1 MPSSTLFGIT
11 AVAIAALFLFP
22 HPIPEA
28 DEGATLTWID
38 LSVMTMIERVR
49 TLRDRGLDASVPMD
63 GTTLLRLVQDEGE
76 YSYSSRSNPPPAS
89 WTLVHTGTY
98 CRVFVAQGE
107 SVPQSEIEAL
117 ANTFDE
123 RIYPN
128 ATSWFHPDDPP
139 SRIDIRIYDM
149 GDGEGGVGGFFIRS
163 FPTRNDLFVDSSDV
177 GIADE
182 VLAHEFQHLL
192 HYDLDPNEEVWLDE
206 GLADLSIRIS
216 LGPDKPALQSHVL
229 ALELY
234 PVNDLLDWGE
244 GTPPDYYE
252 SIADYGAAYTFI
264 AYLTEHYGGKGLIAD
279 LVKDPLNSI
288 ASVDNVLA
296 AYGHSDRFGDV
307 YSKVKAANLLD
318 EPVYGGGVFDQGLID
333 IGIRTMYGGSNT
345 YPYSVNVS
353 GTKRYS
359 GYYFRFDSG
368 RVGLKAVINSSESV
382 HATFIGLDSGSVI
395 WSDNASSGGGV
406 PGSIPL
412 DGFGTEY
419 DTLYAI
425 PSTEVKGSSFSLEI
439 VEIEIPRTTFL
450 IDPPAPDGLLG
461 YYRTPPTITL
471 SSEDAMIRYR
481 WGLGLYELY
490 TSPITA
496 PEGTSRLEFYSLRDG
511 ASETPVLLEFDVD
524 SIPPLTILEI
534 DPPEPDGDLGLYSTS
549 PTISLSTES
558 GASTYYII
566 DGDTVSYTGP
576 FTVGEG
582 ETTLLYWSVDP
593 VGNEEER
600 RSFLINVD
608 SSPPVASIVLDPPSP
623 DGKRGYYTSDVTVSF
638 QYDTGS
644 SVLYSMNGGDE
655 REYTGP
661 FIVGDGTHTINYWA
675 RRDPGRMGPELSVI
689 LKVDTIAPEV
699 SFALDPPLADGWN
712 RFASELEVSSNEGD
726 MIFYRISSEEAAEYI
741 SPILLADGDHSVEI
755 WAEDQAGNIGGPKT
769 FRARIDT
776 MTPRTSLSFSRDP
789 DSGIW
794 FHDAIPE
801 VIIERQAFVLSP
813 ERTYYSVNEGESRL
827 FQGSME
833 GLVSGINRISYY
845 SVDEAGNQ
853 EGARSKQVGL
863 DLARPVPSLKAN
875 RTIVGGS
882 GPVLFD
888 MSASSDDNAVNMFR
902 VHFGDGTDS
911 GWVRDPIIV
920 HYYDGLGDRVAYGE
934 VVDVAGRIS
943 TLKPSVRIEVLTPE
957 EAARRLQG
965 NDRAGIVPLIVL
977 ILIVIAGLA
986 AVAALAFVL
995 LRRGRRSA
1003 SYFED

>member
-1 MPSSTLFGIT
+1 MPTSTLPGI
-11 AVAIAALFLFP
+11 AVLAIAALFLLP
-22 HPIPEA
+22 HPIPRA
-28 DEGATLTWID
+28 DEGASFSWID
-38 LSVMTMIERVR
+38 LSVMTMIERVQS
-49 TLRDRGLDASVPMD
+49 LRDRGFDDSIPMD
-63 GTTLLRLVQDEGE
+63 GTTLLRLIQEEGA

-107 SVPQSEIEAL
+107 SVPQSEIETL
-117 ANTFDE
+117 AGTFDE

-182 VLAHEFQHLL
+182 VVAHEFQHLL

-264 AYLTEHYGGKGLIAD
+264 AYLTDHFGGRELIAD

-296 AYGHSDRFGDV
+296 AHGHSDRFGDV
-307 YSKVKAANLLD
+307 YQKVKAANLVD
-318 EPVYGGGVFDQGLID
+318 EPVYGGGVFDQGLVD

-353 GTKRYS
+353 GIKRYS
-359 GYYFRFDSG
+359 GYYFRFDFG
-368 RVGLKAVINSSESV
+368 RAGLKAVINSSESV
-382 HATFIGLDSGSVI
+382 HATFIGLDSGSVV
-395 WSDNASSGGGV
+395 WSENASSAGGV
-406 PGSIPL
+406 PDSVPL

-425 PSTEVKGSSFSLEI
+425 PSSEVKGSSFTLEI
-439 VEIEIPRTTFL
+439 VEIDIPRTIYQ

-471 SSEDAMIRYR
+471 SSEGALIRFR
-481 WGLGLYELY
+481 WGLGPYEVY
-490 TSPITA
+490 TSPLTA
-496 PEGTSRLEFYSLRDG
+496 PEGNSRLEFYSFRDG
-511 ASETPVLLEFDVD
+511 VSGTPDLLEFDVD
-524 SIPPLTILEI
+524 SIPPVTTLEI
-534 DPPEPDGDLGLYSTS
+534 DPPEPDGDLGLYSTP
-549 PTISLSTES
+549 PTISLSTEP
-558 GASTYYII
+558 GASTYYMLN
-566 DGDTVSYTGP
+566 GDMVNYTGP

-582 ETTLLYWSVDP
+582 ENTLLYWSVDP
-593 VGNEEER
+593 VGNEEEK
-600 RSFLINVD
+600 RSYLLKVD
-608 SSPPVASIVLDPPSP
+608 SSPPVASIVLDPTSP

-638 QYDTGS
+638 QHDPGS
-644 SVLYSMNGGDE
+644 SVLYSMNGGEE

-661 FIVGDGTHTINYWA
+661 FIVGDGTHTIYYRA
-675 RRDPGRMGPELSVI
+675 RRDQGRTGPELSVI
-689 LKVDTIAPEV
+689 IKVDTRPPEITFV
-699 SFALDPPLADGWN
+699 LDPPLADGWN
-712 RFASELEVSSNEGD
+712 PFASELKVSSDEGGW
-726 MIFYRISSEEAAEYI
+726 IFYRISSGEAAEYI
-741 SPILLADGDHSVEI
+741 TPLLLADGDHAVEI
-755 WAEDQAGNIGGPKT
+755 WAEDQAGNIGGPIA

-776 MTPRTSLSFSRDP
+776 MTPRTSMTFSRGP

-801 VIIERQAFVLSP
+801 VILERQAFVLSA

-827 FQGSME
+827 FQGTIE
-833 GLVSGINRISYY
+833 GLVSGINSISFY

-853 EGARSKQVGL
+853 EEPRSKQVGL

-888 MSASSDDNAVNMFR
+888 MSASTDDNAVNLFR

-911 GWVRDPIIV
+911 GWVRNPLIV
-920 HYYDGLGDRVAYGE
+920 HDYRELGDHMAYGE
-934 VVDVAGRIS
+934 VIDVAGRIS
-943 TLKPSVRIEVLTPE
+943 TYKPSVRIEVLTPE
-957 EAARRLQG
+957 EAARRLEG
-965 NDRAGIVPLIVL
+965 NDRAGIIPLIVL
-977 ILIVIAGLA
+977 ILVVIAGLA
-986 AVAALAFVL
+986 AVAVLAFVL
-995 LRRGRRSA
+995 LKRGKSPT
-1003 SYFED
+1003 YYLEE